1 MCSYSQHDEKSGAL
15 RARQDRGHRALLT
28 GAAAEARVQR
38 AYEARGCTCLATRW
52 RGSRGEIDLIF
63 QRGDLLVFV
72 EVKASQSFTRAIES
86 LTPAQLGRIQTTAL
100 EFLAAHPDLSKLEMR
115 FDLAVVEGS
124 GRFRVLPNITM

>member
-1 MCSYSQHDEKSGAL
+1 M
-15 RARQDRGHRALLT
+15 R
-28 GAAAEARVQR
+28 R
-38 AYEARGCTCLATRW
+38 AYQARGCTCLATRW
-52 RGSRGEIDLIF
+52 CGGGGEIDLIF

-72 EVKASQSFTRAIES
+72 EVKASRSFTRAIES

-100 EFLAAHPDLSKLEMR
+100 EYLAAHPDVAKLDMR